1 MGSIGVISQS
11 FGFHETINKL
21 GIERRTQTAGE
32 FKAFSDPFKPWEEK
46 DKQIVR
52 NILSALHENFKNQVK
67 NARGDKLKKE
77 DVVPEDQLFS
87 GQVWVGQQAVD
98 LGLVDGLNTMHKFIK
113 DEFDDKVEVVKVKS
127 SGGVLTSLFGGG
139 AAAVEF
145 SSPMVTT
152 ALAQHITESFFTNHE
167 EENLY
172 RYSTFYKGIK
182 T

>member
-11 FGFHETINKL
+11 FGFHEAINKV

-46 DKQIVR
+46 DKAIVR

-67 NARGDKLKKE
+67 NARGDKLK
-77 DVVPEDQLFS
+77 DVAEDQLFS

-113 DEFDDKVEVVKVKS
+113 DEFDDKVDVVKVKS
-127 SGGVLTSLFGGG
+127 SGGMLSSLFGS
-139 AAAVEF
+139 AEAAVEF

-152 ALAQHITESFFTNHE
+152 ALAQQVTEAFFSQHQD
-167 EENLY
+167 ENLY